1 MQMSSLTPKE
11 KNRIMKE
18 LLDKY
23 NKETLEKQDGKK
35 LKILLQEKQDEAFTS
50 GDKILAIGLGFLIA
64 GLIGYLA
71 LKH

>member
-1 MQMSSLTPKE
+1 
-11 KNRIMKE
+11 MKE
-18 LLDKY
+18 LLHKY

>member
-1 MQMSSLTPKE
+1 MSSLTPKE